1 MDSTVLK
8 NQFLVSKWTA
18 IMTECRESGIPVK
31 DWLVQNNV
39 SRDQYYY
46 WKRRL
51 KNLCLESI
59 PTDFVELSCPVPAP
73 QVPAKIASNE
83 TSPAASILF
92 GTAMVNIYESATAD
106 FITKLF
112 EAASHV
118 K

>member
-1 MDSTVLK
+1 MDSTVFK

-18 IMTECRESGIPVK
+18 IMSECRESGLPVK
-31 DWLVQNNV
+31 DWLVQNNI

-59 PTDFVELSCPVPAP
+59 PTDFVEIPCPVSA
-73 QVPAKIASNE
+73 VPVSTKITTKEPN
-83 TSPAASILF
+83 PVASIQF
-92 GTAMVNIYESATAD
+92 GTAAVNIYESASVD

>member
-18 IMTECRESGIPVK
+18 IMSECRESGLPIK
-31 DWLVQNNV
+31 EWLVQNNV

-59 PTDFVELSCPVPAP
+59 PTDFVELPCQVPVP
-73 QVPAKIASNE
+73 QFSAKVVSNE
-83 TSPAASILF
+83 PVPAASILF
-92 GTAMVNIYESATAD
+92 NSATVNIYESASAD
-106 FITKLF
+106 FIAKLF